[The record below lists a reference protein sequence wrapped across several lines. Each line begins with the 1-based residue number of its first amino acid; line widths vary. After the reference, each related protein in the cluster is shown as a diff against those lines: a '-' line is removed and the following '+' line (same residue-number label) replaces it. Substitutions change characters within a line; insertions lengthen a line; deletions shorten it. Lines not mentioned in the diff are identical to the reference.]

1 MSAQSAALDEAVLM
15 NRLLD
20 KGGIPASDSDPGIPS
35 WTTSKLS
42 FR

>member
-1 MSAQSAALDEAVLM
+1 MSAQSAAFDEAVLM

-20 KGGIPASDSDPGIPS
+20 IGGIPASYIGPGIPS